1 MDPTVDVAWAI
12 NGTRT
17 FQDGWNEK
25 AIPAISAAILANARR
40 Q

>member
-17 FQDGWNEK
+17 SDGNWDMK
-25 AIPAISAAILANARR
+25 AFPAIGAAILATARR
-40 Q
+40 L